1 MPTQRTALLIRCSN
15 EEAARIRSEAK
26 KERRTLSGYVIN
38 ALMNRMESREKALA
52 RWEFGLQGDPSR
64 SDQKT

>member
-1 MPTQRTALLIRCSN
+1 MPESRTALLIRCTK
-15 EEAARIRSEAK
+15 EEAARIRHEAK

-52 RWEFGLQGDPSR
+52 RWESGPQGEPSR
-64 SDQKT
+64 TAQKP